1 MALFG
6 LVCLTLLNGCGGGGS
21 SGNNQ
26 PPPTTRSP
34 VSGTV
39 TDVNGSAIVGATVT
53 LGNKTATTTQFGTY
67 TIPDVAPNVYTIT
80 ASATI
85 NNRPWTGQNTV
96 EVISGETNTSN
107 VHIVLS
113 DTAQQGSIT
122 GNVSDTQGRP
132 LANVKVFAAA
142 PDPQGGAFFTT
153 LGAIYTLTDPLG
165 NYTLPSL
172 PFRQYVVAA
181 SFAGYLNQT
190 ATVTVANA
198 AGAHANFT
206 LTRSNGPS
214 TVPVVPQLFATAFT
228 VPSTPTTR
236 AAGSSQARALN
247 AIRQLIL
254 KRLGR
259 LQYRMPD
266 PTRITLRHATTRS
279 TPAGSIIENDLFW
292 DFDSQLNNVWG
303 YDILRSINTDTQFV
317 SIALLRDPLG
327 DRYADIDSV
336 LTPDLRY
343 YYSIARLDTINF
355 PANGTEGDPVN
366 PPVVVRPLQPI
377 AQTAPND
384 GATVAG
390 APVFTWTAVP
400 RAFQYHVLVYD
411 RFPDLNS
418 DTDPN
423 GVKPIWPADV
433 NNPGSAAVLAP
444 ATSLTYAGPALQSGH
459 TYYWA
464 VFADDVSEA
473 NPNESALSAFSISQI
488 RSFVAQ

>member
-6 LVCLTLLNGCGGGGS
+6 LVCLTLLNGCGGGS